1 MSVAPFLARSTAL
14 LGLLAALAPPAARA
28 ASCCGGGGGGAAML
42 ARGDR
47 AMADLSVEWERYDGY
62 WDLDGRHRP
71 DPAGSSLSQLRATLS
86 GGLRLGSSWQL
97 AGTLP
102 FAWNRNR
109 YSGIS
114 SRTQG
119 LGDASL
125 SLWFEA
131 LDERTA
137 WRMKEAADLLPSVTV
152 GLGLTLP
159 TGISPYDDVPSSFDV
174 TGRGF
179 YRLDG
184 NLLVEKSYRAFSA
197 SLSAAWGRHLAR
209 PVNRVYGKWVEPY
222 RKRLG
227 DRASAGLS
235 LGYRH
240 FVGTAGHSLTAT
252 ASLAWLHEG
261 AGILAGSRDPT
272 SSIARTASGLALA
285 FASTDSDWAA
295 RLSWSH
301 ALQGRGLGE
310 NFPTTDIFT
319 LGVRRALR

>member
-1 MSVAPFLARSTAL
+1 MVAPEGTS
-14 LGLLAALAPPAARA
+14 LLAVLALAASLAPGAARA

-47 AMADLSVEWERYDGY
+47 AMADLSLEWERYDGF

-71 DPAGSSLSQLRATLS
+71 DPAGSSLSQVRATLA
-86 GGLRLGSSWQL
+86 GGLRLAPSWQV
-97 AGTLP
+97 AGALP
-102 FAWNRNR
+102 FAWNRNT
-109 YSGIS
+109 YSGLSTRTRGPGDIAIS
-114 SRTQG
+114 V
-119 LGDASL
+119 
-125 SLWFEA
+125 WFEA
-131 LDERTA
+131 LDERSA
-137 WRMKEAADLLPSVTV
+137 WRMKEAADLVPSVTI
-152 GLGLTLP
+152 GLGLTVP
-159 TGISPYDDVPSSFDV
+159 TGVSPYDDVPSSFDV

-179 YRLDG
+179 YRLDAS
-184 NLLVEKSYRAFSA
+184 LLVEKSYRAL
-197 SLSAAWGRHLAR
+197 SLSLSGAYGRHLAR

-252 ASLAWLHEG
+252 ASLAWLQEA
-261 AGILAGSRDPT
+261 AGILGGSRDPT
-272 SSIARTASGLALA
+272 SSIARTAAGLALS

-301 ALQGRGLGE
+301 AIQRQGWGE

>member
-1 MSVAPFLARSTAL
+1 MVAPRGTSLLAVLAL
-14 LGLLAALAPPAARA
+14 CAALAPGAARA

-47 AMADLSVEWERYDGY
+47 AMADLSLEWERYDGY

-71 DPAGSSLSQLRATLS
+71 DPAGASFSQLRATFA
-86 GGLRLGSSWQL
+86 GGLRLAPAWQL
-97 AGTLP
+97 SATLP
-102 FAWNRNR
+102 WAWNRNT
-109 YSGIS
+109 YSS
-114 SRTQG
+114 LSTRTQG
-119 LGDASL
+119 PGDASL
-125 SLWFEA
+125 SLWLEA
-131 LDERTA
+131 LDERTG
-137 WRMKEAADLLPSVTV
+137 WRMKAAADLLPSVT
-152 GLGLTLP
+152 LGLALTVP
-159 TGISPYDDVPSSFDV
+159 TGISPYDDVASSFDV

-197 SLSAAWGRHLAR
+197 SLSAALGRHLAR

-227 DRASAGLS
+227 DRVSGGLS

-240 FVGTAGHSLTAT
+240 FVGTAGHALTAT

-261 AGILAGSRDPT
+261 AGILGGGRDPT
-272 SSIARTASGLALA
+272 SGIARTAAGLALA

-295 RLSWSH
+295 RVSWSH

-310 NFPTTDIFT
+310 NFPTTDILT